1 MAKVKL
7 TRLDEV
13 PLSEIFF
20 EMLSI
25 ARKNKVILEANF
37 TTLIIG
43 TVVIEGYFL
52 TVPPHPRV
60 GPRHVAVDVWLTTHT
75 RTRTRTTYHLT
86 GLGRQLDPDL
96 NLLQRA
102 VPLLVKDRAIRDA
115 YIKARLSARLPSL
128 FRQATSVPNP

>member
-13 PLSEIFF
+13 PLAEIFF

-25 ARKNKVILEANF
+25 ARRHRVILEANF

-43 TVVIEGYFL
+43 TVVIEGA
-52 TVPPHPRV
+52 PPPKLPPPPLSDLSN
-60 GPRHVAVDVWLTTHT
+60 GNKCCNTAA
-75 RTRTRTTYHLT
+75 
-86 GLGRQLDPDL
+86 GLGRQLDPDI

-128 FRQATSVPNP
+128 FRPS